1 MLFSAEQPNPT
12 SPDSFLFCYYES
24 HMAQSTSEQ
33 DQNTTPSQ
41 RDNGLTEMV
50 KIVAQT
56 PPVSNDELA
65 KRGKKR
71 QG

>member
-1 MLFSAEQPNPT
+1 
-12 SPDSFLFCYYES
+12 
-24 HMAQSTSEQ
+24 MAQSTSEQ